1 MTDGGGKQGTTDWLR
16 AGRAGP
22 VVAVGADVAW
32 LTAFVLLGRSSHT
45 EGESVA
51 GVARTLWPF
60 LVGLALGW
68 IVARAWRRPAALA
81 PTGLVVWPV
90 CVATAMVLRAVSGQG
105 VAPAFVGVAL
115 AFVGLGLLGWR
126 AGAGLVHRRRPSR
139 PPAG

>member
-1 MTDGGGKQGTTDWLR
+1 VTDASGGSPPTDWLR
-16 AGRAGP
+16 AGRARP
-22 VVAVGADVAW
+22 AVAACADVAW
-32 LTAFVLLGRSSHT
+32 LVAFVLLGRSSHT

-68 IVARAWRRPAALA
+68 IVARAWRRPAAVA

-126 AGAGLVHRRRPSR
+126 GGAGLVHRRLPSG
-139 PPAG
+139 PPAS